1 MGKPMIIDT
10 GPVNLL
16 DVAKVMKIMQDAGNE
31 QAILV
36 HNFHSDKPEKYN
48 MLSIPYMKTAFECL
62 VGFSAKDRDHKP
74 DIMAITLGSVLIE
87 KRLTMSR
94 TLPGHHHIIS
104 LEPDE
109 FKDYVKMV
117 RQIQSAMGEWALK
130 PSPADLVDR
139 KKFFRHLVANQ
150 DIPAGTTLTEEMLEG
165 KRLENG
171 ISPEYI
177 DFFVGR
183 KTKRL
188 LSYNESI
195 TWDIV

>member
-1 MGKPMIIDT
+1 
-10 GPVNLL
+10 
-16 DVAKVMKIMQDAGNE
+16 
-31 QAILV
+31 
-36 HNFHSDKPEKYN
+36 
-48 MLSIPYMKTAFECL
+48 
-62 VGFSAKDRDHKP
+62 
-74 DIMAITLGSVLIE
+74 
-87 KRLTMSR
+87 
-94 TLPGHHHIIS
+94 
-104 LEPDE
+104 
-109 FKDYVKMV
+109 
-117 RQIQSAMGEWALK
+117 LK